1 MLILEPSHE
10 KLNTFISYFKQMGF
24 RDGGLVLPI
33 FGHLSALLVT
43 KKHNLHRPHAKGET
57 GTSKGLFRMW
67 RHSFMSC
74 SHHKATDL
82 TGQTNAHKDWQTT
95 RDDCAT
101 CSALQR
107 DNLPTRE
114 GKKTLTETRVCSQ
127 ASLPCPLA
135 VVSCSSRDWRERR
148 EDRKRAGSQRQREE
162 GLDPPHPTEVSDH
175 FQLREW
181 GPGPGD
187 GFSSRSC
194 SPASPLEMDVVA
206 SYHLGPFTPRIKL
219 LVCPLLA
226 IPLQRAATV
235 DTKAFESGLTAQSR
249 EH

>member
-1 MLILEPSHE
+1 MP
-10 KLNTFISYFKQMGF
+10 TRTG
-24 RDGGLVLPI
+24 
-33 FGHLSALLVT
+33 
-43 KKHNLHRPHAKGET
+43 RPHEVTVPPALHSRGIIYQLGKAKKPSQKHVFVLRPRSLALWPLCPAPQET
-57 GTSKGLFRMW
+57 G
-67 RHSFMSC
+67 
-74 SHHKATDL
+74 
-82 TGQTNAHKDWQTT
+82 
-95 RDDCAT
+95 
-101 CSALQR
+101 
-107 DNLPTRE
+107 
-114 GKKTLTETRVCSQ
+114 
-127 ASLPCPLA
+127 
-135 VVSCSSRDWRERR
+135 ERR

>member
-57 GTSKGLFRMW
+57 GTSKELFRTW
-67 RHSFMSC
+67 RHSFMSWG
-74 SHHKATDL
+74 HHKATDL
-82 TGQTNAHKDWQTT
+82 TGQTDAHKDWRTT
-95 RDDCAT
+95 RGDCAT

-114 GKKTLTETRVCSQ
+114 GKKPLTETRVCSQ

-135 VVSCSSRDWRERR
+135 VVSCSSRDWREKGGQKESGKPETERR
-148 EDRKRAGSQRQREE
+148 GTGS
-162 GLDPPHPTEVSDH
+162 PTSYRSVRP
-175 FQLREW
+175 FPALQVR
-181 GPGPGD
+181 
-187 GFSSRSC
+187 SRS
-194 SPASPLEMDVVA
+194 
-206 SYHLGPFTPRIKL
+206 RRWI
-219 LVCPLLA
+219 
-226 IPLQRAATV
+226 
-235 DTKAFESGLTAQSR
+235 
-249 EH
+249 